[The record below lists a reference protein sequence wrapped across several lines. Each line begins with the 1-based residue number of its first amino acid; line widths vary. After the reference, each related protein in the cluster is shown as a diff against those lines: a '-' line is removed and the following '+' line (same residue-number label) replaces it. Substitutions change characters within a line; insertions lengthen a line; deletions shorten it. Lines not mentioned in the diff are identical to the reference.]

1 MRPIQRIISLGF
13 ATAAIASASLPAL
26 SWTVWPDVDFEWYAN
41 VGKPVNGA
49 TLEVMPAAREG
60 YIWAPGRYETVSNR
74 QVWMPGRWIR
84 DDYAE
89 RVAMQITAESTFAS
103 GPMTLYDRQG
113 NAIPMTP
120 EAYPVGSAAPMV
132 PSDAS
137 ILSRDTNRR

>member
-1 MRPIQRIISLGF
+1 MKTMQRVIQIGF
-13 ATAAIASASLPAL
+13 AACALASASLPAL

-41 VGKPVNGA
+41 VGKPVNGG
-49 TLEVMPAAREG
+49 TPEVMPAAREG

-89 RVAMQITAESTFAS
+89 RVAMQIIAESTFAS

-113 NAIPMTP
+113 NAIPVTP
-120 EAYPVGSAAPMV
+120 EAYPVGSAAPRV

-137 ILSRDTNRR
+137 VMSQDTNRR

>member
-13 ATAAIASASLPAL
+13 TTAALASASLPAL

-49 TLEVMPAAREG
+49 SIEVFPAPREG
-60 YIWAPGRYETVSNR
+60 YIWAPGRYDTVGTR
-74 QVWMPGRWIR
+74 EVWTPGRWIR

-89 RVAMQITAESTFAS
+89 RVAMQITAETTLAS

-113 NAIPMTP
+113 NAIPITP
-120 EAYPVGSAAPMV
+120 DAYPVGSAATWV
-132 PSDAS
+132 PPDP
-137 ILSRDTNRR
+137 DRR